1 MKTNDFYFDLPED
14 LIAQVPLK
22 NRDESRLMTLDKNTG
37 EIKHKTFRDI
47 LECLNDNDILVLNNT
62 RVIPARLFGF
72 KAETNA
78 EIEILLLSRKDINTW
93 EALTKPAKRLKLGTR
108 IIFGDGLLI
117 GVVKELQE
125 DGIRTI
131 EFEYEGIFED
141 VLDRLGNM
149 PLPPYIHE
157 KLEDKERY
165 QTVYSKVTGSSAAP
179 TAGLHFTPEILLEL
193 KNKGVQIE
201 YVTLHVGLG
210 TFRPVKAES
219 IFDHTMHKEY
229 FEIAEDVKNRL
240 NEAKKNGK
248 RIVCVGTTSVR
259 TLESSANILNNLDRN
274 SGWTD
279 IFIYPSYEFKFVD
292 AMITNFHLPEST
304 LIMMISAFA
313 GKTYIM
319 DAYEEAIREKYRF
332 FSFGDA
338 MYIF

>member
-108 IIFGDGLLI
+108 VIFGDGLLI

-125 DGIRTI
+125 EGIRTI

-179 TAGLHFTPEILLEL
+179 TAGLHFTPEILLDL

-259 TLESSANILNNLDRN
+259 TLESSANIINNLDRD

-313 GKTYIM
+313 GKNYIM
-319 DAYEEAIREKYRF
+319 DAYEEAIKEKYRF

>member
-125 DGIRTI
+125 EGIRTI

-179 TAGLHFTPEILLEL
+179 TAGLHFTPEILMEL

-259 TLESSANILNNLDRN
+259 TLESSANIINNLDRD

-313 GKTYIM
+313 GKNYIM
-319 DAYEEAIREKYRF
+319 DAYEEAIKEKYRF

>member
-37 EIKHKTFRDI
+37 EVKHKTFRDI

-125 DGIRTI
+125 EGIRTI

-259 TLESSANILNNLDRN
+259 TLESSANIINNLDRD

-313 GKTYIM
+313 GKNYIM
-319 DAYEEAIREKYRF
+319 NAYEEAIKEKYRF

>member
-37 EIKHKTFRDI
+37 EVKHKTFRDI

-125 DGIRTI
+125 EGIRTI
-131 EFEYEGIFED
+131 EFEYEGIFEN

-259 TLESSANILNNLDRN
+259 TLESSANIINNLDRD

-313 GKTYIM
+313 GKNYIM
-319 DAYEEAIREKYRF
+319 DAYEEAIKEKYRF

>member
-37 EIKHKTFRDI
+37 EVKHKTFRDI

-108 IIFGDGLLI
+108 VIFGDGLLI

-125 DGIRTI
+125 EGIRTI

-259 TLESSANILNNLDRN
+259 TLESSANIINNLDRD

-313 GKTYIM
+313 GKNYIM
-319 DAYEEAIREKYRF
+319 DAYEEAIKEKYRF

>member
-37 EIKHKTFRDI
+37 EVKHKTFRDI

-125 DGIRTI
+125 EGIRTI

-179 TAGLHFTPEILLEL
+179 TAGLHFTP
-193 KNKGVQIE
+193 
-201 YVTLHVGLG
+201 
-210 TFRPVKAES
+210 
-219 IFDHTMHKEY
+219 
-229 FEIAEDVKNRL
+229 
-240 NEAKKNGK
+240 
-248 RIVCVGTTSVR
+248 
-259 TLESSANILNNLDRN
+259 
-274 SGWTD
+274 
-279 IFIYPSYEFKFVD
+279 
-292 AMITNFHLPEST
+292 
-304 LIMMISAFA
+304 
-313 GKTYIM
+313 
-319 DAYEEAIREKYRF
+319 
-332 FSFGDA
+332 
-338 MYIF
+338 

>member
-108 IIFGDGLLI
+108 VIFGDGLLI

-125 DGIRTI
+125 EGIRTI

-259 TLESSANILNNLDRN
+259 TLESSANIINNLDRD

-313 GKTYIM
+313 GKNYIM
-319 DAYEEAIREKYRF
+319 DAYEEAIKEKYRF

>member
-37 EIKHKTFRDI
+37 EVKHKTFRDI

-125 DGIRTI
+125 EGIRTI

-259 TLESSANILNNLDRN
+259 TLESSANTINNLDRD

-313 GKTYIM
+313 GKNYIM
-319 DAYEEAIREKYRF
+319 DAYEEAIKEKYRF

>member
-37 EIKHKTFRDI
+37 EVKHKTFRDI
-47 LECLNDNDILVLNNT
+47 LECLIDNDILVLNNT

-125 DGIRTI
+125 EGIRTI

-201 YVTLHVGLG
+201 YVTLHVGLR

-229 FEIAEDVKNRL
+229 FEISEDVKNRL

-259 TLESSANILNNLDRN
+259 TLESSANIINNLDRD

-313 GKTYIM
+313 GKNYIM
-319 DAYEEAIREKYRF
+319 DAYEEAIKEKYRF

>member
-1 MKTNDFYFDLPED
+1 LKTNDFYFDLPED

-37 EIKHKTFRDI
+37 EVKHKTFRDI

-125 DGIRTI
+125 EGIRTI

-229 FEIAEDVKNRL
+229 FEISEDVKNRL

-259 TLESSANILNNLDRN
+259 TLESSANIINNLDRD

-304 LIMMISAFA
+304 LIMMISAIA
-313 GKTYIM
+313 GKDYIM
-319 DAYEEAIREKYRF
+319 DAYEEAIKEKYRF

>member
-125 DGIRTI
+125 EGIRTI

-141 VLDRLGNM
+141 VLDRLGNI

-179 TAGLHFTPEILLEL
+179 TAGLHFTPEILMEL

-259 TLESSANILNNLDRN
+259 ALESSANIINNLDRD

-313 GKTYIM
+313 GKNYIM
-319 DAYEEAIREKYRF
+319 DAYKEAIKEKYRF

>member
-1 MKTNDFYFDLPED
+1 LKTNDFYFDLPED

-37 EIKHKTFRDI
+37 EVKHKTFRDI

-125 DGIRTI
+125 EGIRTI

-259 TLESSANILNNLDRN
+259 TLESSANIINNLDRD

-313 GKTYIM
+313 GKNYIM
-319 DAYEEAIREKYRF
+319 DAYEEAIKEKYRF

>member
-125 DGIRTI
+125 EGMRTI

-259 TLESSANILNNLDRN
+259 TLESSANIINNLDRD

-313 GKTYIM
+313 GKNYIM
-319 DAYEEAIREKYRF
+319 DAYEEAIKEKYRF

>member
-108 IIFGDGLLI
+108 VIFGDGLLI

-125 DGIRTI
+125 EGIRTI

-229 FEIAEDVKNRL
+229 FEISEDVKNRL

-259 TLESSANILNNLDRN
+259 TLESSANIINNLDRD

-313 GKTYIM
+313 GKDYIM
-319 DAYEEAIREKYRF
+319 DAYEEAIKEKYRF